1 MKYAIKVA
9 RKQKLGVVNSELC
22 AYGFCLVFGVPIPG
36 GKYYVRM
43 RFEKEPKDYAVR
55 MMFGETPNSF
65 AGELKYSY
73 KRADSLRYAIKK
85 IAEHTSLRE
94 FLRQAPD
101 WVISSKL
108 RKIEARIPKT
118 KQASLEQFPRPSPRV
133 QIVARKMGKP

>member
-9 RKQKLGVVNSELC
+9 NSELC

-43 RFEKEPKDYAVR
+43 RFEKEPKDYVVR

-73 KRADSLRYAIKK
+73 KRADSIKYAIKK
-85 IAEHTSLRE
+85 IAEHTSLKE
-94 FLRQAPD
+94 FLKQAPD